1 MSKKVITEFDNR
13 QQFQEFVSQYKG
25 VFIVKFTA
33 DWCGP
38 CKKIKDQVYNL
49 YNNTKKT
56 TVMADLNVDKNQDVY
71 SSLKIKSIPTFI
83 CYVRGI
89 KCDVLV
95 GSDPADV
102 NAFFETC
109 ESYT

>member
-1 MSKKVITEFDNR
+1 MSAFYDKINSDTPTLVDF
-13 QQFQEFVSQYKG
+13 F
-25 VFIVKFTA
+25 A
-33 DWCGP
+33 HWCGP
-38 CKKIKDQVYNL
+38 CKKIKDQVYSL
-49 YNNTKKT
+49 YNNTKDT
-56 TVMADLNVDKNQDVY
+56 TIMADLNVDRNQDVY

-102 NAFFETC
+102 EHFFKTC
-109 ESYT
+109 ESY